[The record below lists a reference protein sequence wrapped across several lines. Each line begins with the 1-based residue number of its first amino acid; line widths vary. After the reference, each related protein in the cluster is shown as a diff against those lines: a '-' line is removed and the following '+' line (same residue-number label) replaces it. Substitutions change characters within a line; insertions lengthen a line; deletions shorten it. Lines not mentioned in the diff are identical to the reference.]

1 MSEGA
6 TGELGRALL
15 SKKKAF
21 VQQTIGFVRV
31 ARVAILAGARW
42 AAFFT
47 VDTRS
52 NAVLT
57 RSHGTVR
64 SGGREW
70 VARMLDRGNGEGDM
84 WAAWEGGGWRW
95 KGLVAR
101 AGDCGRQTRDER
113 RETRDPVRIAL

>member
-15 SKKKAF
+15 SKKSVCSTNDWVCSCRACRN
-21 VQQTIGFVRV
+21 IGRGEMGGVFHGRYAVER
-31 ARVAILAGARW
+31 G
-42 AAFFT
+42 
-47 VDTRS
+47 S
-52 NAVLT
+52 NAVARY
-57 RSHGTVR
+57 RSVR
-64 SGGREW
+64 RAGV